1 MVVTQSG
8 CGTLLF
14 GWWRPR
20 WEGVDWARTQAACS
34 YVSPVGPLSAERV
47 RAIGD
52 TDDPRALGRWAH
64 LLAGRIH
71 RSRGPL
77 HTGTWSLTPE
87 DWMTDRAG
95 STHSAEQWHDTVH
108 TDHPSGFVDWRPTAA
123 SRQVL
128 PLRALS
134 NPDTARVKAW
144 RKLARENCLPPVLL
158 WWISGLN
165 CRVVLDGHDRIVAA
179 RAEGLT
185 PHALIL
191 ASARPGHT
199 EAIGAWAVSAY
210 EDRML
215 RAQRRAA
222 DRDPFAT
229 LAISSAGQ
237 ILAKELHEVAS
248 RPARTRAWQMP
259 DGSAGWVHQADEQV
273 PGWLS
278 RVSSQRTHE
287 LCLRHRSLGQVAAEG
302 ARLDKCRE
310 TSSG

>member
-34 YVSPVGPLSAERV
+34 YVSPVGPLSAERA

-95 STHSAEQWHDTVH
+95 STHSAEQWHDAVH
-108 TDHPSGFVDWRPTAA
+108 ADHPSGFVDWRSTAA
-123 SRQVL
+123 SRQIL

-134 NPDTARVKAW
+134 NPDTPPASRRGASSRARTACHRCCCGGSAVSIAASCSTGTTASLRPVPRGSRRTLSSLLQPVLATPKPSAPGPCAPMRTGCCALSGERRIATRSRPSPSRPRGRSW
-144 RKLARENCLPPVLL
+144 RKNYTRSPQCLPE
-158 WWISGLN
+158 
-165 CRVVLDGHDRIVAA
+165 RVPGKCPTAA
-179 RAEGLT
+179 
-185 PHALIL
+185 L
-191 ASARPGHT
+191 AGYIRPMNKSPAGFPECQRSART
-199 EAIGAWAVSAY
+199 NS
-210 EDRML
+210 D
-215 RAQRRAA
+215 
-222 DRDPFAT
+222 
-229 LAISSAGQ
+229 
-237 ILAKELHEVAS
+237 
-248 RPARTRAWQMP
+248 
-259 DGSAGWVHQADEQV
+259 
-273 PGWLS
+273 
-278 RVSSQRTHE
+278 
-287 LCLRHRSLGQVAAEG
+287 
-302 ARLDKCRE
+302 
-310 TSSG
+310 